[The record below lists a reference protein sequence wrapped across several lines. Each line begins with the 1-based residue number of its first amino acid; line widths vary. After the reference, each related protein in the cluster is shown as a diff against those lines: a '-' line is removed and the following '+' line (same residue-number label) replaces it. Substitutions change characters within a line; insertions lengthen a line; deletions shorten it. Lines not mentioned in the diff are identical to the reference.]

1 MLCRYGSDKPD
12 TRFGLTIEDVTDVFR
27 DCKFKVFS
35 SAIELGGVVRCIR
48 VPANLAD
55 SISNSQLKPK
65 GVVFDQALKG
75 GAKGL
80 VFLRTVSSEEEPS
93 SRNF

>member
-1 MLCRYGSDKPD
+1 MTKVLRRYGSDKPD
-12 TRFGLTIEDVTDVFR
+12 TRFGLTIEDVTGVFR

-35 SAIELGGVVRCIR
+35 SAIEIGGVVRCVRI
-48 VPANLAD
+48 PANLAN

-65 GVVFDQALKG
+65 GAVFEEALKG

-93 SRNF
+93 S